1 MSTSYPQVILK
12 HTYLPYLSSIIPY
25 KYHKHLIF
33 YFLYASVIMLIYFL
47 GGTMEELREILQ
59 NGDTPIDKC
68 YPELSAEELKELF
81 KE

>member
-1 MSTSYPQVILK
+1 
-12 HTYLPYLSSIIPY
+12 
-25 KYHKHLIF
+25 
-33 YFLYASVIMLIYFL
+33 MLIYFL